1 MVEKTF
7 THVEKGVAG
16 EIHVSALVV
25 EEEVS
30 RARPMR
36 KVEGEGATQSHTEDR
51 SKMHNGR

>member
-1 MVEKTF
+1 MRGGMVEKTF

-30 RARPMR
+30 RTSNAKSR
-36 KVEGEGATQSHTEDR
+36 GGGGN
-51 SKMHNGR
+51 SKPY